1 MKIVVSGT
9 PGTGKTKFAKKLAKE
24 FKFNYLDIKLF
35 SRKNKIYDKIEKNCL
50 VIDEKKLVK
59 ELKKL
64 KGNYIIDGHL
74 SHYLKANYCFI
85 CKCGLK
91 VLKKRLEKRKYSKQ
105 KIKDNLDAEIF
116 DVCFTDAKKI
126 QKNILV
132 LDTTKGYDFKEV
144 VKVFR

>member
-9 PGTGKTKFAKKLAKE
+9 PGTGKSKFSKKLAKE
-24 FKFNYLDIKLF
+24 LKFKYLDIKTF

-50 VIDEKKLVK
+50 IIDEKKLVK

-64 KGNYIIDGHL
+64 KGNYVIDGHL
-74 SHYLKANYCFI
+74 SHYLKADYCVV
-85 CKCGLK
+85 CKCDLK

-116 DVCFTDAKKI
+116 DVCFIDAKKI
-126 QKNILV
+126 QKNVLV
-132 LDTTKGYDFKEV
+132 LDTSKGYKMEGIV
-144 VKVFR
+144 RLIK

>member
-9 PGTGKTKFAKKLAKE
+9 PGTGKTKFSKKLAKE
-24 FKFNYLDIKLF
+24 LKFNYLDIKNF

-64 KGNYIIDGHL
+64 KGDYVIDGHL
-74 SHYLKANYCFI
+74 SHYLKADYCVI
-85 CKCGLK
+85 CKCDLK

-105 KIKDNLDAEIF
+105 KVKDNLEAEIF
-116 DVCFTDAKKI
+116 DVCFIEAKKI
-126 QKNILV
+126 QKNVLV
-132 LDTTKGYDFKEV
+132 LDTSKDYNFKEV